1 MLEIMDS
8 LPITNNPQLSFLQ
21 QSSRDDRSNTVS
33 SYNSNQRKYLPN
45 NSVQINHD
53 RHNNTEGIGEA
64 MLKTLSANFVY
75 CLLLGVISLI
85 SGILLTIIAFHGLQT
100 NSITPIMGKTIIN
113 LYLLIFYLSRSS
125 FDSSRISV
133 FYGWIISV
141 F

>member
-53 RHNNTEGIGEA
+53 RDNNTEGIGEA

-100 NSITPIMGKTIIN
+100 NSITPIMGKTIVN
-113 LYLLIFYLSRSS
+113 FYLLIFYLSRSS
-125 FDSSRISV
+125 FDSSRIDV
-133 FYGWIISV
+133 FNGWIISV